1 MRFLKTLILILFCL
15 GSLTSIAQDIHFT
28 QYNMSPLSLNPANT
42 GAFYGTYRIGGIY
55 RNQWASVIS
64 PFSTPLFY
72 IDAPIIT
79 GFRKSDWI
87 GIGGAFISDKAGK
100 AKLGSSTFMGSV
112 AYHFALNKK
121 GTSILTLGVQGGK
134 QNRTVSLTGSDIKF
148 YEELDPDMMIK
159 SQDHALGDKA
169 GFIDINAGLM
179 LKTQMNN
186 QTSMVLGFSV
196 NHINNPKVSFGGSGT
211 KDEINLPQRY
221 SGSGEFNFDLN
232 KKWTLSPTFLYQAI
246 STQSEADVQ
255 MMGGY
260 KLITTKEKNVKLN
273 FGLGYRVGRNAEILL
288 GMDYDNIKVGFAWD
302 ANTSPVTSNFNGGY
316 EIAASYIGKIYKK
329 PKVNPVIFCPRF

>member
-1 MRFLKTLILILFCL
+1 MRFLKTLILILFCI

-42 GAFYGTYRIGGIY
+42 GGFYGTYRIGGIY
-55 RNQWASVIS
+55 RNQWASVIT

-72 IDAPIIT
+72 IDAPILT

-87 GIGGAFISDKAGK
+87 GVGGTFVSDKAGK
-100 AKLGSSTFMGSV
+100 AKLGSSSFLGSV

-148 YEELDPDMMIK
+148 GEELNPDMPIK

-169 GFIDINAGLM
+169 GFIDINAGLT

-186 QTSMVLGFSV
+186 QTSMVLGFAV

-211 KDEINLPQRY
+211 KDEINMPARY

-232 KKWTLSPTFLYQAI
+232 KKWTLSPTFLYQSI
-246 STQSEADVQ
+246 STQSESDVQ
-255 MMGGY
+255 VMGGY

-273 FGLGYRVGRNAEILL
+273 FGLGYRMGRNAEILL

>member
-1 MRFLKTLILILFCL
+1 MRFLKSLILILFCM
-15 GSLTSIAQDIHFT
+15 GSLTSIGQDIHFT
-28 QYNMSPLSLNPANT
+28 QYNMSPVSLNPALT

-72 IDAPIIT
+72 IDAPILT

-87 GIGGAFISDKAGK
+87 GVGGVFLSDKAGK

-134 QNRTVSLTGSDIKF
+134 QSRTVSLTGKDIKF
-148 YEELDPDMMIK
+148 YEELDVDNPIV
-159 SQDHALGDKA
+159 SQDHALGEKA
-169 GFIDINAGLM
+169 GFIDINAGLT

-186 QTSMVLGFSV
+186 QTSMTLGFAV
-196 NHINNPKVSFGGSGT
+196 NHINNPKVSFGGGGS
-211 KDEINLPQRY
+211 KDQVNLPQRFV
-221 SGSGEFNFDLN
+221 GHGEFNFDLD
-232 KKWTLSPTFLYQAI
+232 KKWTMSPSFLYQSI
-246 STQSEADVQ
+246 STQSEANVQ
-255 MMGGY
+255 AMAGY
-260 KLITTKEKNVKLN
+260 KLIATKDKNVKLN
-273 FGLGYRVGRNAEILL
+273 FGLGYRMGRNAEILL
-288 GMDYDNIKVGFAWD
+288 GVDYDNFKVGFAWD